1 MADRD
6 QSSRGGSDVLRFGD
20 RPCRVLVVDDQP
32 SVHSLVKYYVEAAG
46 GEVIPAHNG
55 EEALQGEEQCRQE
68 GRPVDL
74 VLLDM
79 DMPVMDGYSTAE
91 HLRARGFQRPV
102 IALTARALTEDRDKC
117 LAAGCDEYV
126 TKPVDWQILIQ
137 LIARFAGEISADDL
151 ARRRSEH
158 SARTVPSVE
167 RTTTEGER
175 MHASQGRDV
184 LLVDDSRDMCKLME
198 ILLTRRGHAV
208 RSVHSGRDAIE
219 AARKAP
225 PDVVLLDIGL
235 PGMDGYQVVREL
247 RQLPEM
253 ESALLIALSGRGEL
267 SDRAKSAEAG
277 FHYHLTKPADM
288 DELGRLLAGA
298 RPEADC

>member
-6 QSSRGGSDVLRFGD
+6 QLSRGGIDVLRFGD
-20 RPCRVLVVDDQP
+20 RRCRVLVVDDQSP
-32 SVHSLVKYYVEAAG
+32 MHLLARHYVEAAG
-46 GEVIPAHNG
+46 GEVVPAHNG
-55 EEALQGEEQCRQE
+55 EEALQCEEQCRRE

-79 DMPVMDGYSTAE
+79 EMPVMDGYATAE
-91 HLRARGFQRPV
+91 RLRARGFQRPV
-102 IALTARALTEDRDKC
+102 IALTARALPGDRDKC

-126 TKPVDWQILIQ
+126 AKPVDAQILIQ
-137 LIARFAGEISADDL
+137 LIARFAGEISVDEL
-151 ARRRSEH
+151 ARRRSER
-158 SARTVPSVE
+158 SANAAPVLARAA
-167 RTTTEGER
+167 TEGDR
-175 MHASQGRDV
+175 MHTNQGRNV

-208 RSVHSGRDAIE
+208 RSVHSGREAVE
-219 AARKAP
+219 AARSAP

-253 ESALLIALSGRGEL
+253 GKTLLIALSGRGEP

-277 FHYHLTKPADM
+277 FHHHLTKPADM
-288 DELGRLLAGA
+288 EELGRLLAGA
-298 RPEADC
+298 GPDARS